1 MQALVDTAALNEE
14 NPMPRRLNNL
24 EKLLTDLQVRY
35 GEDDDLVLQLK
46 TEFETLKASQSSQN
60 TWSIPYRDFIK
71 SGSSRS
77 GSQVSSKLHQ

>member
-14 NPMPRRLNNL
+14 SSMPRRLNNL

-46 TEFETLKASQSSQN
+46 SEFETLKASQSSQKF
-60 TWSIPYRDFIK
+60 WSIPYRDFIK
-71 SGSSRS
+71 SDSNKS
-77 GSQVSSKLHQ
+77 GSPICSLQHQ